1 MVKENTDMNEEK
13 IEKQE
18 EERIKK
24 RERKKRPKMKM
35 SGKGMK
41 RKLVH

>member
-1 MVKENTDMNEEK
+1 MTEEK

-18 EERIKK
+18 VLRTKRREKK
-24 RERKKRPKMKM
+24 LRPKMKM

-41 RKLVH
+41 RKLAR

>member
-1 MVKENTDMNEEK
+1 MNLKK

-18 EERIKK
+18 KERIERREKK
-24 RERKKRPKMKM
+24 LRPKMKM

-41 RKLVH
+41 RKLAS